1 MGYPNFQHHP
11 DGWIII
17 RTNAGVYM
25 DTIANF
31 QTDFG
36 SSYPELPDGYI
47 GRYYEPGVSHY
58 LHTSDTAV
66 PQDLIWMEGDAY
78 IAAYDALAAAKAVR
92 EAAARNTDGTIA
104 S

>member
-17 RTNAGVYM
+17 RRSEEEVYIE
-25 DTIANF
+25 TIANF
-31 QTDFG
+31 EADYG
-36 SSYPELPDGYI
+36 ISYLGLPDNYI

-78 IAAYDALAAAKAVR
+78 IAAYDTLVTAKAVR
-92 EAAARNTDGTIA
+92 EAATAETTA